1 MSRGRT
7 FSREFKLAAVQD
19 VVSGDKRP
27 AQVCRE
33 HGIGEGLLLR
43 WRREVAERGDAA
55 FGPPEATSTLAL
67 ERKVAELERFCGQL
81 ALENAA
87 LKKGLSTLPSRSGT
101 R

>member
-7 FSREFKLAAVQD
+7 FSREFKLAAVQK
-19 VVSGDKRP
+19 VVSGEQRP

-33 HGIGEGLLLR
+33 HELAEGLLLR

-87 LKKGLSTLPSRSGT
+87 LKKGLSALPSRSGT

>member
-1 MSRGRT
+1 MARGRT

-19 VVSGDKRP
+19 VVSGEKRP

-33 HGIGEGLLLR
+33 HGLAAGLLLR
-43 WRREVAERGDAA
+43 WRREVAERGEAA
-55 FGPPEATSTLAL
+55 FGPSEATSTLAL
-67 ERKVAELERFCGQL
+67 ARKVAELERFCGQL

-87 LKKGLSTLPSRSGT
+87 LKKGLNMLPSRSGT